1 MSSEMSNLKKRT
13 KQRMTIYHFG
23 EASLVFIMRIL
34 ACLSER
40 DTQSF
45 SHGKSFQLPDAA
57 KFSTIT
63 LTTNISTIWRLW
75 KLFVRSVLIISI
87 YIVQH
92 VHLDLSSFLTSHQRI
107 RSEYKDSKAKT
118 FTVKLSLAAKLEQ
131 DPTNNRQSASKLLSN
146 WF

>member
-34 ACLSER
+34 ACLNEILK
-40 DTQSF
+40 SF